1 MDFDMLNRVYHQNLN
16 ASVDSARA
24 EANSRIALEGI
35 FSKLKAKLSNGLNYS
50 KHKFKHSQ
58 LDQAMKLFDSAMN
71 YHDAK
76 QYKEAADAYF
86 KCANLIQSAVNSLS
100 NVPDSEIEKLINN
113 YGGKSVFMRTFK
125 NSVLDITSN
134 ENISCMSPAVWNAIN
149 KTEVYKVN
157 FMLCMNATTFI
168 ARVGAYWNECCYK
181 NGIDDPDGST
191 KEVQA
196 YVRQHNNDIWPIKDR
211 KDSDSLFRGSK
222 PATEALF
229 KGKSSPLTQVINLYN
244 QANQKYDNAEGAK
257 NDLMF
262 RQARD
267 IYNKADAAMKK
278 VLSQIKG
285 MSEDQFYKTMIDPFG
300 KSEFRKNFP
309 WAVRNS
315 SGDSVVCMS
324 DKFITV
330 YNSNASISYAMD
342 IARINNMAYKIH
354 YYALELKYVYDP
366 WLTPDQKEDAI
377 SKLDIMVTGDLKFRM
392 KDADDFM

>member
-1 MDFDMLNRVYHQNLN
+1 MLNRVYHKSLDS
-16 ASVDSARA
+16 SVSAA
-24 EANSRIALEGI
+24 KEEANSRIALEGI
-35 FSKLKAKLSNGLNYS
+35 FSKLKSKLSNGMNYS

-58 LDQAMKLFDSAMN
+58 LDQAMKLFDGAMIHHN
-71 YHDAK
+71 AK
-76 QYKEAADAYF
+76 RYKEAADAYF

-100 NVPDSEIEKLINN
+100 NVPDSEIEKLIDN

-125 NSVLDITSN
+125 NIVYDITSN
-134 ENISCMSPAVWNAIN
+134 DSIVCMSPVVWNAIN
-149 KTEVYKVN
+149 KTEEYKVN
-157 FMLCMNATTFI
+157 FMLCTNATTFI
-168 ARVGAYWNECCYK
+168 ARVGAYWNEYCYK
-181 NGIDDPDGST
+181 NGIEDPNGST

-196 YVRQHNNDIWPIKDR
+196 YVRQHNNDIRPIKDR
-211 KDSDSLFRGSK
+211 KDADSLFRGK

-229 KGKSSPLTQVINLYN
+229 KGKSSPLTQVVNLYN

-267 IYNKADAAMKK
+267 LYNKADAAMKK

-285 MSEDQFYKTMIDPFG
+285 MSENQFYKTMIDPFG
-300 KSEFRKNFP
+300 KSEFRKTFP

-330 YNSNASISYAMD
+330 YNSDASISYAMD

-377 SKLDIMVTGDLKFRM
+377 SKLDIMVRGDLKFIM

>member
-1 MDFDMLNRVYHQNLN
+1 MLNRVYHQNLN
-16 ASVDSARA
+16 ASVDLAKA

-58 LDQAMKLFDSAMN
+58 LDQAMKLFDGAMAH
-71 YHDAK
+71 HDAK

-113 YGGKSVFMRTFK
+113 YGGKSVFMHTFK
-125 NSVLDITSN
+125 NNVLDITSN
-134 ENISCMSPAVWNAIN
+134 ENIACMSPAVWSAIN

-191 KEVQA
+191 KEVHA

-229 KGKSSPLTQVINLYN
+229 KGKSSPLTQVVNLYN

-330 YNSNASISYAMD
+330 YNSDASISYAMD

-354 YYALELKYVYDP
+354 YYALELKYVFDP
-366 WLTPDQKEDAI
+366 WLTSDQKDEAI
-377 SKLDIMVTGDLKFRM
+377 SKLDIMATGDLKFKM
-392 KDADDFM
+392 KDADDFK

>member
-35 FSKLKAKLSNGLNYS
+35 FSKLKAKLTNGLNYS

-58 LDQAMKLFDSAMN
+58 LDQAMKLFDGAMIH
-71 YHDAK
+71 HDAK

-149 KTEVYKVN
+149 KTEEYKVN

-181 NGIDDPDGST
+181 NGIDDPHGST

-229 KGKSSPLTQVINLYN
+229 KGKSSPLTQVVNLYN

-330 YNSNASISYAMD
+330 YNSDASISYAMD

-354 YYALELKYVYDP
+354 YYALELKYVFDP
-366 WLTPDQKEDAI
+366 WLTSDQKDEAI
-377 SKLDIMVTGDLKFRM
+377 SKLDIMATGDLKFKM
-392 KDADDFM
+392 KDADDFK

>member
-1 MDFDMLNRVYHQNLN
+1 MDFDMLNRVYHKNLN
-16 ASVDSARA
+16 ASIDMAKV
-24 EANSRIALEGI
+24 EASSRIALEGI

-100 NVPDSEIEKLINN
+100 NVPDSEIEKLIDN
-113 YGGKSVFMRTFK
+113 YGGKNVFMRTFK
-125 NSVLDITSN
+125 NNVLDITSN

-168 ARVGAYWNECCYK
+168 VRVGAYWNECCYK
-181 NGIDDPDGST
+181 NGIDDPHGST

-211 KDSDSLFRGSK
+211 KDFDSLFRGSK
-222 PATEALF
+222 PVTEALF
-229 KGKSSPLTQVINLYN
+229 KGKSSPLTQVVNLYN
-244 QANQKYDNAEGAK
+244 QANQKYDDAEDAK

-285 MSEDQFYKTMIDPFG
+285 MSQDQFYKTMIDPFG

-309 WAVRNS
+309 WAVKNG
-315 SGDSVVCMS
+315 SGKPVVCMS

-330 YNSNASISYAMD
+330 YNGDESISYAMD

-354 YYALELKYVYDP
+354 YYALELKYAYDP
-366 WLTPDQKEDAI
+366 WLTPNQKEEAI
-377 SKLDIMVTGDLKFRM
+377 SQLDIMVTGDLKFKM

>member
-58 LDQAMKLFDSAMN
+58 LDQAMKLFDGAMIH
-71 YHDAK
+71 HDAK

-149 KTEVYKVN
+149 KTEEYKVN

-181 NGIDDPDGST
+181 NGIDDPNGST

-354 YYALELKYVYDP
+354 YYALELKYVFDP
-366 WLTPDQKEDAI
+366 WLTSDQKDEAI
-377 SKLDIMVTGDLKFRM
+377 SKLDIMATGDLKFKM
-392 KDADDFM
+392 KDADDFK

>member
-1 MDFDMLNRVYHQNLN
+1 MDFDMLSRVYHKNLN
-16 ASVDSARA
+16 ASVDMARA

-58 LDQAMKLFDSAMN
+58 LDQAMKLFDGAMIH
-71 YHDAK
+71 HDAK

-100 NVPDSEIEKLINN
+100 NVQDSEIEKLINN
-113 YGGKSVFMRTFK
+113 YGGKNVFMRTFK
-125 NSVLDITSN
+125 NNVYDITSN
-134 ENISCMSPAVWNAIN
+134 DSIVCMSPAVWNAIN
-149 KTEVYKVN
+149 KTEEYKVN

-211 KDSDSLFRGSK
+211 KDADSLFRGSK

-229 KGKSSPLTQVINLYN
+229 KGKSSPLTQVMNLYN
-244 QANQKYDNAEGAK
+244 QANQKYDDAEDAK
-257 NDLMF
+257 DDLMF
-262 RQARD
+262 KQARD
-267 IYNKADAAMKK
+267 LYNKADAAMKK

-285 MSEDQFYKTMIDPFG
+285 MPEDQFYKTMIDPFG

-315 SGDSVVCMS
+315 SGKHVVCMS

-330 YNSNASISYAMD
+330 YNSDASISYAMD

-377 SKLDIMVTGDLKFRM
+377 SKLDIMVTGDLKFKM
-392 KDADDFM
+392 KDADDFK

>member
-1 MDFDMLNRVYHQNLN
+1 MDFDMLNRVYHKNLN

-35 FSKLKAKLSNGLNYS
+35 FSKLKAKLTNGLNYS

-58 LDQAMKLFDSAMN
+58 LDQAMKLFDGAMIH
-71 YHDAK
+71 HDAK

-100 NVPDSEIEKLINN
+100 NVSDSEIEKLINN
-113 YGGKSVFMRTFK
+113 YGGKNVFIRTFK
-125 NSVLDITSN
+125 NNVYDITSN
-134 ENISCMSPAVWNAIN
+134 DRIVCMSPAVWNAIN
-149 KTEVYKVN
+149 KTEEYKVN

-211 KDSDSLFRGSK
+211 TDADSLFRGSK

-229 KGKSSPLTQVINLYN
+229 KGKSSPLTQVVNLYN
-244 QANQKYDNAEGAK
+244 QANQKYDDAEDAK

-262 RQARD
+262 KQARD
-267 IYNKADAAMKK
+267 LYNKADAAMKK

-285 MSEDQFYKTMIDPFG
+285 MSEDQFYKTMIDPFD
-300 KSEFRKNFP
+300 KTEFRKTFP
-309 WAVRNS
+309 WAVKNA
-315 SGDSVVCMS
+315 SGKHVVCMS

-330 YNSNASISYAMD
+330 YNSDASISYAMD

-377 SKLDIMVTGDLKFRM
+377 SKLDIMVTGDLKFKM

>member
-1 MDFDMLNRVYHQNLN
+1 MLNRVYHKSLDS
-16 ASVDSARA
+16 SVSAA
-24 EANSRIALEGI
+24 KEEANSRIALEGI

-58 LDQAMKLFDSAMN
+58 LDQAMKFFDGAMIHHN
-71 YHDAK
+71 AK
-76 QYKEAADAYF
+76 RYKEAADAYF

-100 NVPDSEIEKLINN
+100 NVPDSEIEKLIDN
-113 YGGKSVFMRTFK
+113 YGGKSVFTRTFK
-125 NSVLDITSN
+125 NIVYDITSN
-134 ENISCMSPAVWNAIN
+134 DSIVCMSPVVWNAIN
-149 KTEVYKVN
+149 KTEEYKVN
-157 FMLCMNATTFI
+157 FMLSMNATTFI

-181 NGIDDPDGST
+181 NGIEDPNGST

-196 YVRQHNNDIWPIKDR
+196 YVRQHNNDIWPIRDR
-211 KDSDSLFRGSK
+211 KDADSLFRGK

-229 KGKSSPLTQVINLYN
+229 KGKSSPLTQVMNLYN
-244 QANQKYDNAEGAK
+244 QANQKYDDAEDAK
-257 NDLMF
+257 DDLMF
-262 RQARD
+262 KQARD
-267 IYNKADAAMKK
+267 LYNKADAAMKK

-309 WAVRNS
+309 WAVRN
-315 SGDSVVCMS
+315 DSNKPVVCMS

-330 YNSNASISYAMD
+330 YNSDASISYAMD

-366 WLTPDQKEDAI
+366 WLTPDQKDEAI

-392 KDADDFM
+392 KDADDFK